1 MIFRTF
7 KLQKLILK
15 KTLSKDFPVFRS
27 ITWCSSHLIS
37 GKKNPGINPAAAAC
51 SFTGSNS
58 PSARDNSVVVGRLQ
72 AELTHPALNSLL
84 PANREKRVG
93 INKQRSNHSNP
104 GWEIL
109 ENIVYF
115 SILLRGWVGWGD
127 RASCLTLTAWHGL
140 LDDDVLTG
148 EIASGKILVL
158 FPPGELQPS
167 SSRF

>member
-1 MIFRTF
+1 MF
-7 KLQKLILK
+7 
-15 KTLSKDFPVFRS
+15 LSLNF
-27 ITWCSSHLIS
+27 

-93 INKQRSNHSNP
+93 INKQQPGVRNFGKHCLFFNFVEGVRCW
-104 GWEIL
+104 GWE
-109 ENIVYF
+109 
-115 SILLRGWVGWGD
+115 GD

-148 EIASGKILVL
+148 EIASGKILLL
-158 FPPGELQPS
+158 FPLQPS